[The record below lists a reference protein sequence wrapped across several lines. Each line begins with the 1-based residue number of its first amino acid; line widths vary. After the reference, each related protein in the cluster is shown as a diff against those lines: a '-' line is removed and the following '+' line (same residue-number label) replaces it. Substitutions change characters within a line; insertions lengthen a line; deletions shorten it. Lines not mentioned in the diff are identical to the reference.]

1 MATQKKL
8 GEIIPQ
14 LTLNTIND
22 QSVTIP
28 STDKYTHLQF
38 RRFAGCPVCNLHL
51 QSFFKH
57 ADAIKAHGIE
67 EVIVFHASKEKML
80 ENVVETSFNLVADPN
95 KKLYEQFGLK
105 NSWKALLNP
114 SVVTSA
120 VKGLNIKPFAKPEK
134 LETELVVPAD
144 FLIDKNG
151 KIVALKYGKHADDQW
166 SVDKLL
172 SLVS

>member
-1 MATQKKL
+1 M
-8 GEIIPQ
+8 
-14 LTLNTIND
+14 
-22 QSVTIP
+22 
-28 STDKYTHLQF
+28 
-38 RRFAGCPVCNLHL
+38 
-51 QSFFKH
+51 
-57 ADAIKAHGIE
+57 
-67 EVIVFHASKEKML
+67 
-80 ENVVETSFNLVADPN
+80 
-95 KKLYEQFGLK
+95 
-105 NSWKALLNP
+105 LNP